1 MNSEDADATVAGV
14 HRSIWLETTPGTDY
28 ESLDGGMSVDTVVV
42 GGGIVGITAASK
54 LTEAGQ
60 TVAVVE
66 RDRILDGVT
75 GHTTAKLTSQH
86 ALIYDYLREQF
97 GDERAR
103 QYAHAN
109 QSAIDEVESTVADRG
124 IDCDFERVPAYT
136 YVETEDRTQDVQDE
150 VSAARRLGL
159 PASYTE
165 STPLPYDV
173 AAAVRF
179 DEQAQF
185 HPRKYLLELAR
196 GLVED
201 GSYVF
206 EETRALD
213 VDPGDR
219 CRVETDRGEL
229 AADDVV
235 VATNFPFYDRG
246 LYFTRLEPKRSYVL
260 AARLDGEV
268 PEGMYYRPTDPYF
281 SVRPHPAGDESLVLF
296 GGQNHKTGHQGDGR
310 GRYRAVERE
319 ARRRFDVDSVE
330 YRWSTQD
337 YTSADRVPFVG
348 QLAPQTDHVHVAT
361 GFGGWGLTNGT
372 AAGMLLADTILG
384 RENAWAEV
392 YEPTRLNPRASAGQ
406 VLKHNTAAM
415 RQFFGD
421 RFAAQSIDTRVTL
434 SRGDASVVESDEGPV
449 GIYRDDDG
457 GLHTVSAVCPHMG
470 CHVEWNDG
478 EDSWDCPCHGSR
490 FDYDGSVLHTPAIE
504 DLETYSETD
513 LPSIGV
519 GVTREQSLGDDD

>member
-1 MNSEDADATVAGV
+1 MDSEDSEAAVAGE

-28 ESLDGGMSVDTVVV
+28 EPLDGGMGVDTVVV
-42 GGGIVGITAASK
+42 GGGIVGITVASK
-54 LTEAGQ
+54 LTGAGQ

-66 RDRILDGVT
+66 RDRIVGGVT

-86 ALIYDYLREQF
+86 ALVYDYLREQF

-109 QSAIDEVESTVADRG
+109 ESAIDEVEATVEERG

-136 YVETEDRTQDVQDE
+136 YVETEDRKQDVRDE
-150 VSAARRLGL
+150 VSSARRLGL

-165 STPLPYDV
+165 STSLPYDV

-179 DEQAQF
+179 DDQAHF
-185 HPRKYLLELAR
+185 HPRKYLLDLAQ
-196 GLVED
+196 GLVTD

-213 VDPGDR
+213 VDPGER

-235 VATNFPFYDRG
+235 VATNVPFYDHG
-246 LYFTRLEPKRSYVL
+246 LYFARLEPKRSYVL
-260 AARLDGEV
+260 AVRLAGEV
-268 PEGMYYRPTDPYF
+268 PEGLYYRPTDPYF
-281 SVRPHPAGDESLVLF
+281 SVRPHPAGDESLVLV
-296 GGQNHKTGHQGDGR
+296 GGQNHKTGHEGDGR

-319 ARRRFDVDSVE
+319 ARRRFDVESVE

-337 YTSADRVPFVG
+337 FTSVDRVPFVG
-348 QLAPQTDHVHVAT
+348 QLAPQTDHVYVAT
-361 GFGGWGLTNGT
+361 GFGGWGMTNGT
-372 AAGMLLADTILG
+372 AAGMLLADSILG
-384 RENAWAEV
+384 RENAWADV
-392 YEPTRLNPRASAGQ
+392 YRPTRLNARASAPS
-406 VLKHNTAAM
+406 VLKHNTEAM
-415 RQFFGD
+415 RHFFGD
-421 RFAAQSIDTRVTL
+421 RFGTDTISTRVDL
-434 SRGDASVVESDEGPV
+434 GRGEASVVDSNEGPV
-449 GIYRDDDG
+449 GVYRDDDG
-457 GLHTVSAVCPHMG
+457 DLHAVSAVCPHMG

-490 FDYDGSVLHTPAIE
+490 FDTDGSVLHAPAVE
-504 DLETYSETD
+504 DLESYGEAD

-519 GVTREQSLGDDD
+519 GVTREQSLRESE

>member
-1 MNSEDADATVAGV
+1 MHSENSEATVAGE

-28 ESLDGGMSVDTVVV
+28 ESLDGGMGVDTVVV

-66 RDRILDGVT
+66 RDRILSGVT

-86 ALIYDYLREQF
+86 GLVYDYLREQF

-109 QSAIDEVESTVADRG
+109 ESAIDEVEAAVADRG

-136 YVETEDRTQDVQDE
+136 YVETEDRKQDVHDE
-150 VSAARRLGL
+150 VSSARRLGL

-165 STPLPYDV
+165 STQLPYEV

-179 DEQAQF
+179 DDQAQF
-185 HPRKYLLELAR
+185 HPRKYLLELTRA
-196 GLVED
+196 LVDD
-201 GSYVF
+201 GGYVF

-213 VDPGDR
+213 VSPGER

-246 LYFTRLEPKRSYVL
+246 LYFARLTPKRSYVL
-260 AARLDGEV
+260 AVRLEGDV
-268 PEGMYYRPTDPYF
+268 PSGMYYRATDPHF
-281 SVRPHPAGDESLVLF
+281 SVRPHPAGDESLVLV
-296 GGQNHKTGHQGDGR
+296 GGQNHTTGHESDGR
-310 GRYRAVERE
+310 GRYRAVERA
-319 ARRRFDVDSVE
+319 ARRRFDVESVE

-337 YTSADRVPFVG
+337 YTSVDRVPFVG
-348 QLAPQTDHVHVAT
+348 RLAPQTDHVHVAT

-372 AAGMLLADTILG
+372 AAGLLLADSILG
-384 RENAWAEV
+384 RESAWADV
-392 YEPTRLNPRASAGQ
+392 YEPTRLNARASAQ
-406 VLKHNTAAM
+406 AVLKHNAEAM

-421 RFAAQSIDTRVTL
+421 HLATSTTTTRVDL
-434 SRGDASVVESDEGPV
+434 GRGDASVVDSDEGPV

-457 GLHTVSAVCPHMG
+457 ALHAVSAVCPHMG

-490 FDYDGSVLHTPAIE
+490 FDYDGRVLHTPAVD

-519 GVTREQSLGDDD
+519 GVTREQPPGNDG